1 MKLTPINIYML
12 NAGPRRWWNSM
23 AEAVAALV
31 EAMEVLDADPSL
43 VRPTGGGPG
52 FWVADDNGQGWSPNA
67 RFLERVRLHADDR
80 RVAPTGRSAY
90 GGVGHGTIHACDIP
104 CVGHWGIITR
114 QERTY
119 RCEVDADGYPIN
131 DGAPVHGRELR
142 FAPIVGLMP
151 PFKMKDKIVA
161 ALDDQKILVVR

>member
-12 NAGPRRWWNSM
+12 HCGPRRWWASM
-23 AEAVAALV
+23 AEAVAALA
-31 EAMEVLDADPSL
+31 EAMEALNGAPS
-43 VRPTGGGPG
+43 VDGRIY
-52 FWVADDNGQGWSPNA
+52 VSDDNGLGWSPDT
-67 RFLERVRLHADDR
+67 RFLKAVKLHASER
-80 RVAPTGRSAY
+80 RVAPTGRSLY
-90 GGVGHGTIHACDIP
+90 GGEGRGTIHDARGNTCL
-104 CVGHWGIITR
+104 GHWGIMTS

-119 RCEVDADGYPIN
+119 RCDVDAEGYPIN